1 MDFWQRLLS
10 ERRRLA
16 CVFRRTA
23 DTRGRAARAPFGKI
37 PPLTLACNFP
47 DSCLVNYDNMNTNH
61 LKTTAKSA
69 VLTTILACGVS
80 LRAATPS
87 MPQPL
92 SDSVTGPNQFQT
104 VAMSNFSE
112 AKALTRA
119 YLILATGDHD
129 YKGHRVKAMH
139 QIEAAAKLLG
149 VDLGGDAKDR
159 QKQVLSDDKLR
170 DAQGLLEI
178 VLNSAEVKAQPRI
191 SKHIS
196 EAINQINV
204 ALSIH

>member
-1 MDFWQRLLS
+1 MKTKYL
-10 ERRRLA
+10 
-16 CVFRRTA
+16 
-23 DTRGRAARAPFGKI
+23 
-37 PPLTLACNFP
+37 
-47 DSCLVNYDNMNTNH
+47 NTS
-61 LKTTAKSA
+61 AKSA
-69 VLTTILACGVS
+69 VLVTVLACGVS

-87 MPQPL
+87 LPQTL
-92 SDSVTGPNQFQT
+92 NDSVSGPNPFQT

-119 YLILATGDHD
+119 YRILATGDHD

-139 QIEAAAKLLG
+139 QVEAAAKLLG

>member
-1 MDFWQRLLS
+1 M
-10 ERRRLA
+10 
-16 CVFRRTA
+16 
-23 DTRGRAARAPFGKI
+23 KI
-37 PPLTLACNFP
+37 
-47 DSCLVNYDNMNTNH
+47 NY
-61 LKTTAKSA
+61 LKTTAKPV
-69 VLTTILACGVS
+69 VLTAILACGVS

-87 MPQPL
+87 MLLPL
-92 SDSVTGPNQFQT
+92 NNSVNGPNPFQT

-139 QIEAAAKLLG
+139 QIEAAGKLLG
-149 VDLGGDAKDR
+149 MDLAGDAKDR

-170 DAQGLLEI
+170 DARGLLEI

-191 SKHIS
+191 SKHIT
-196 EAINQINV
+196 EAINQIDV
-204 ALSIH
+204 ALSIR

>member
-1 MDFWQRLLS
+1 MI
-10 ERRRLA
+10 
-16 CVFRRTA
+16 
-23 DTRGRAARAPFGKI
+23 I

-47 DSCLVNYDNMNTNH
+47 DSRPVNYANM
-61 LKTTAKSA
+61 KTKYLNSSAKSA
-69 VLTTILACGVS
+69 VFVTVLACGVS

-87 MPQPL
+87 LPQPL
-92 SDSVTGPNQFQT
+92 SDSVSGPNPCQT
-104 VAMSNFSE
+104 VTMSNFSE
-112 AKALTRA
+112 ARALTRA
-119 YLILATGDHD
+119 YGILATGDHD

-149 VDLGGDAKDR
+149 VNLGGDAKDR

-170 DAQGLLEI
+170 DTRGLLEI

-204 ALSIH
+204 ALSIR

>member
-1 MDFWQRLLS
+1 M
-10 ERRRLA
+10 
-16 CVFRRTA
+16 
-23 DTRGRAARAPFGKI
+23 I

-47 DSCLVNYDNMNTNH
+47 DSRAVKYANMNSQY
-61 LKTTAKSA
+61 LKTSSKSA
-69 VLTTILACGVS
+69 VLAAVLACGAH

-87 MPQPL
+87 LPQPL
-92 SDSVTGPNQFQT
+92 GGNVTGPNPFQT

-149 VDLGGDAKDR
+149 VELGGGAKDR

-170 DAQGLLEI
+170 DTRGLLEI

-196 EAINQINV
+196 EAIDQINV
-204 ALSIH
+204 ALSIR